1 MTVYVDDMAIYKSNK
16 LWFHLMSDEEDD
28 REIHVFAAKIGL
40 KRTWFQGD
48 HYDIVE
54 KKREH
59 AIELGAIPVKPQKL
73 VEIRRQKRANK

>member
-1 MTVYVDDMAIYKSNK
+1 MTVYVDDMAISKSGK
-16 LWFHLMSDEEDD
+16 LWFHLMSDEDG
-28 REIHVFAAKIGL
+28 REIHVFAARLGL
-40 KRTWFQGD
+40 KRSWFQED